1 VIRQQSK
8 GEIMSA
14 LVISAL
20 AAAAFAAVPPSIG
33 SEPVPANFDYV
44 AAPAQQ
50 VAFQRP
56 NLAASVG
63 SEPTFF
69 ELDARAPTGA
79 KVSPLPGRATL
90 AASLGS
96 EPTFIA
102 FDEGPSSATRSAAE
116 RRGDERVA
124 CTCGRM

>member
-1 VIRQQSK
+1 
-8 GEIMSA
+8 MST

-20 AAAAFAAVPPSIG
+20 AAAALAAAPPSIG

-50 VAFQRP
+50 FAFEAP
-56 NLAASVG
+56 NVAASVG
-63 SEPTFF
+63 SEPTFVD
-69 ELDARAPTGA
+69 LDAGASSVRKIGTRAVGT
-79 KVSPLPGRATL
+79 STL

-96 EPTFIA
+96 EPFIVA
-102 FDEGPSSATRSAAE
+102 FDEITPPATAPAPAE
-116 RRGDERVA
+116 RRHDERIA

>member
-1 VIRQQSK
+1 
-8 GEIMSA
+8 MSS

-20 AAAAFAAVPPSIG
+20 AAAAFVAVPPSIG

-50 VAFQRP
+50 SAFQGP

-63 SEPTFF
+63 SEPIFF
-69 ELDARAPTGA
+69 DLGAEAPSLRTVA
-79 KVSPLPGRATL
+79 THAATPTL

-96 EPTFIA
+96 EPFIA
-102 FDEGPSSATRSAAE
+102 VFDGGTSPAASRPAE
-116 RRGDERVA
+116 RRHEQRVA